1 MNPLLER
8 QYLVNRRQFFSKS
21 STGIGVAALASLL
34 GQESQA
40 DGAELPAAIKRV
52 APKAK
57 RVILLFQNGGPSHLE
72 LFDHKPELKKRHG
85 QSVPT
90 SYMEG
95 KRFSTMSAAADK
107 RKLLSPI
114 EPYKQYGKS
123 GAWVSDL
130 MPYTGK
136 IADDI
141 CFIKSMHTE
150 QVNHAPA
157 INFSS
162 AAINSPDALPPVPG

>member
-40 DGAELPAAIKRV
+40 DGTELPAAIKRV

-57 RVILLFQNGGPSHLE
+57 RVILLFQTGGPSHLE

-85 QSVPT
+85 QSVPA

-130 MPYTGK
+130 MPYTVK

-141 CFIKSMHTE
+141 CFIKSMHT
-150 QVNHAPA
+150 
-157 INFSS
+157 
-162 AAINSPDALPPVPG
+162 